1 MQLLGFNFGGPPPNP
16 ATAKRELT
24 AEQKR
29 YVVPEDRAI
38 GRPHMMGWLDLLGED
53 EELMGDGSKKSEGKD
68 REETFEAD
76 KWEEVKA

>member
-1 MQLLGFNFGGPPPNP
+1 
-16 ATAKRELT
+16 
-24 AEQKR
+24 
-29 YVVPEDRAI
+29 
-38 GRPHMMGWLDLLGED
+38 MMGWLDLLGED